1 MLDSLFA
8 ADLCLLL
15 NSVRGRWG
23 WGEEGLL
30 SLWVRKEIG
39 LIFVSDCSI
48 FGASIE
54 CKDWPLHATRNHSSW
69 QPWMSVCV
77 CMWEREREILAI
89 TSSPSSIPPPSL
101 PLVEAAHAVRQHA
114 ALLQVSDFECRV
126 EKRRLR
132 TSTGN
137 GRSACT
143 GKPRRHWLFTEAL
156 RTIDSGGVS
165 KRTKKNCLRFFKKSG
180 KSILKKR

>member
-23 WGEEGLL
+23 WGGGGGGGGGEEGLL

-54 CKDWPLHATRNHSSW
+54 RKD
-69 QPWMSVCV
+69 
-77 CMWEREREILAI
+77 
-89 TSSPSSIPPPSL
+89 
-101 PLVEAAHAVRQHA
+101 
-114 ALLQVSDFECRV
+114 
-126 EKRRLR
+126 
-132 TSTGN
+132 
-137 GRSACT
+137 
-143 GKPRRHWLFTEAL
+143 
-156 RTIDSGGVS
+156 
-165 KRTKKNCLRFFKKSG
+165 
-180 KSILKKR
+180 